1 MLKTIALWFGVVFV
15 AVGLL
20 GFWEPATPRGQLL
33 GIFEVDALHN
43 WVHLLTGLVG
53 IVIGFSTE
61 VAARLFF
68 QIFGIVYA
76 VVAVLGFFYG
86 HNALLGV
93 MAHDWADAW
102 LHVAIAAFA
111 LYFGYGYRRGHRRAA
126 V

>member
-1 MLKTIALWFGVVFV
+1 MLKTIAMWFGVVFIV
-15 AVGLL
+15 VGLL
-20 GFWEPATPRGQLL
+20 GFWEPAVPRGQLL

-43 WVHLLTGLVG
+43 WVHLLTG
-53 IVIGFSTE
+53 IVALAVGFSSE
-61 VAARLFF
+61 HASRLFF

-86 HNALLGV
+86 NAALLGV

-111 LYFGYGYRRGHRRAA
+111 LYFGYAYHPRHRPTTA
-126 V
+126 